1 MLDTFPI
8 TVGTNAPAIKPASA
22 PPPLRLSSVDRQGL
36 PADCDA
42 EADASTPA
50 TVAD

>member
-22 PPPLRLSSVDRQGL
+22 PPASSVDRQGL